1 MQSHQYCQQK
11 SRGNQLRNQAKLNT
25 FGRKSEN
32 RDSQKRALWK
42 FDITRQAQ
50 GWFSSRTTSTCF
62 ILCSKFV

>member
-1 MQSHQYCQQK
+1 MKLHQHFQQESHSNQS
-11 SRGNQLRNQAKLNT
+11 RNQAKVNT

-50 GWFSSRTTSTCF
+50 GRFSSRTTSTC
-62 ILCSKFV
+62 